1 MTAVDTSVVV
11 AALIQWHQHHET
23 ALEAAANSVIPGHAY
38 IESYSVMTR
47 MPGGVAADVAEDAL
61 ARRFSSDRVLGMGS
75 LTYESVVR
83 RARELKIDGG
93 STYDALIA
101 VVAQE
106 HGHALATRDR
116 RAVRTYEAVGVD
128 VEWVGE

>member
-11 AALIQWHQHHET
+11 PALIQWHRRHES
-23 ALEAAANSVIPGHAY
+23 ALEAVANSVIPGHAY
-38 IESYSVMTR
+38 LESYSVLTR

-83 RARELKIDGG
+83 RAKELRIDGG

-106 HGHALATRDR
+106 HGHALAPRDH

-128 VEWVGE
+128 VKWVGE